1 MHLICTIVDAAE
13 SSLQL
18 LATCL
23 IRKHSPV
30 LHSLLDVNCSC
41 LRPPLRDRNCL
52 SCYSSFQSFD
62 QRLHCTRTV
71 RVSSQACMRRP

>member
-30 LHSLLDVNCSC
+30 LHSLQNVNCM
-41 LRPPLRDRNCL
+41 LDTTYFARQEL
-52 SCYSSFQSFD
+52 SV
-62 QRLHCTRTV
+62 LL
-71 RVSSQACMRRP
+71 